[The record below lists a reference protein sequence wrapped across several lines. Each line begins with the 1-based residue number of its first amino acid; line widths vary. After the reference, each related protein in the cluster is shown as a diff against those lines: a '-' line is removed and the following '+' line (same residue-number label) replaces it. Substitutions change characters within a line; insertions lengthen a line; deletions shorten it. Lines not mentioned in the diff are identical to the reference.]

1 MELRIARPP
10 ARSISAAISLAAM
23 AEHRFSILI
32 RATPERVFEAFTDL
46 HLMRQW
52 VGGVT
57 RVTDRTGPVDRVGT
71 RYTVHFGPMRSP
83 TEVLAVERPRHF
95 RTRFGNLILKGESD
109 VTFEPEGEGTRL
121 TQVFRT
127 RGIVSAIFARIF
139 ASGSYSGSFQGEL
152 EAFRALVEGPPGR

>member
-1 MELRIARPP
+1 
-10 ARSISAAISLAAM
+10 M
-23 AEHRFSILI
+23 ATHQVSVLI
-32 RATPERVFEAFTDL
+32 RATPERVFDAFTDL
-46 HLMRQW
+46 DLMREW

-57 RVTDRTGPVDRVGT
+57 RITDRTGPVDRAGT

-83 TEVLAVERPRHF
+83 TEVLEAERPRHI

-109 VTFEPEGEGTRL
+109 ARFEPEGEGTRV

-127 RGIVSAIFARIF
+127 RGLVSAIFARIF

-152 EAFRALVEGPPGR
+152 EAFRDLVEGAPGR